1 VKLSH
6 FIHSHIEEILA
17 EWEACARTRQ
27 PAADGLPPLALA
39 GRARQI
45 LAAIALEIDVAEN
58 PARQHEKSGGMPPAR
73 TGAGRAAAAHGSLRQ
88 TSEFTP
94 VQLAA
99 EYRALRATVLR
110 LWLPQAGQLRG
121 QGREQVRE
129 PISAASINDM
139 LRFNDIIDQALADSV
154 ATYAS
159 QSARMR
165 DTLLAILGHDA
176 RSPLATMTMAGDYL
190 SMADVGNERTMKIG
204 ARVKRSAAVMAAM
217 VNDLLDY
224 ARTQP
229 GAEMPIAPSSADMR
243 EICQSVMIEAGVAH
257 PECTF
262 ELETSGDL
270 ASYFDSV
277 RLCRVFSNLLN
288 NAAQYRAK
296 ESPVTIRAAGE
307 PDAVLVQICHRGP
320 VISPEAL
327 QAIFNPPVQSSQ
339 EGHQA
344 DRPSASISLGL
355 FIARAIT
362 EAHGGSL
369 SVESAASTGT
379 VFTVRLPR
387 GQRPAR
393 PEGLDGK

>member
-1 VKLSH
+1 MKLSH

-17 EWEACARTRQ
+17 EWEACARTLQ
-27 PAADGLPPLALA
+27 PATDGLPALA
-39 GRARQI
+39 GHACQI
-45 LAAIALEIDVAEN
+45 LAAIALEIDAAEN
-58 PARQHEKSGGMPPAR
+58 PARQHEKSRGMPPAR
-73 TGAGRAAAAHGSLRQ
+73 TGAGSAASMHDSLPQ
-88 TSEFTP
+88 TSDFTP

-110 LWLPQAGQLRG
+110 LWLPQAGQLR
-121 QGREQVRE
+121 EQ
-129 PISAASINDM
+129 ISAASINDM

-154 ATYAS
+154 ATHTS

-165 DTLLAILGHDA
+165 DSFLAILGHDV

-204 ARVKRSAAVMAAM
+204 VRVKRSAAAMATM
-217 VNDLLDY
+217 VNDLLEY
-224 ARTQP
+224 ARTQA
-229 GAEMPIAPSSADMR
+229 GAEMPIAFSSADMR

-270 ASYFDSV
+270 AGYFDSV
-277 RLCRVFSNLLN
+277 HLRRVFSNLLN

-327 QAIFNPPVQSSQ
+327 QAIFNPPGKSSM

-369 SVESAASTGT
+369 SAESAASTGT

-387 GQRPAR
+387 GQRPAH